1 MSVKAEMPFDNEVRT
16 HRAAQVQR
24 LSALARKHGEQQLK
38 DGTAKKV
45 VEALIATL
53 ESKRLGYAD
62 KKELADAAAQY
73 RESFTKPRQGSSN
86 SDTEH
91 DEQDVEKEPKQQPSY
106 SSKFAANLFQSGGMS
121 LGGPLRPKH
130 ILIENHLENLQREK
144 AFQKQRH

>member
-1 MSVKAEMPFDNEVRT
+1 MSVKAEMPLDNEVRT

-38 DGTAKKV
+38 DGAAKKA
-45 VEALIATL
+45 VEALTATL

-91 DEQDVEKEPKQQPSY
+91 DEQDVEKELNL
-106 SSKFAANLFQSGGMS
+106 AAAEL
-121 LGGPLRPKH
+121 
-130 ILIENHLENLQREK
+130 
-144 AFQKQRH
+144 